1 MSILLKSPV
10 TIDDTY
16 IGKSFTMVNSKGE
29 EVEDTVQEFVT
40 IWMAKTHRKTNTGK
54 QTLEFIDRKYQLK
67 APVKNSIHWLRS
79 IFISINPF
87 LFC

>member
-40 IWMAKTHRKTNTGK
+40 IWMAKTHRKTNT
-54 QTLEFIDRKYQLK
+54 RVYRPQLT
-67 APVKNSIHWLRS
+67 VKSPSEKLYPLAVIYFHLD
-79 IFISINPF
+79 
-87 LFC
+87 

>member
-1 MSILLKSPV
+1 MSILPKSPI

-40 IWMAKTHRKTNTGK
+40 IWMAKTHRKTNTRVYRPQITIK
-54 QTLEFIDRKYQLK
+54 SPSQKLYPLAEIYFHLD
-67 APVKNSIHWLRS
+67 
-79 IFISINPF
+79 
-87 LFC
+87 